1 MFTPNGDSK
10 HNCFCDVNGKGKF
23 KVLHSWCLLHWF
35 LERENDD
42 LALDLQ
48 VSKCT
53 RSSVLSPFMTAK
65 DTNCTPEFIR
75 EVMELFPHGN

>member
-1 MFTPNGDSK
+1 MLIAL
-10 HNCFCDVNGKGKF
+10 V
-23 KVLHSWCLLHWF
+23 

-42 LALDLQ
+42 LTLDLQ

-75 EVMELFPHGN
+75 EVMELFPHENGK